1 LEPQPRIVTREPV
14 ERQPL
19 DDIGR
24 QPIEASPA
32 SLDISNES
40 VFTLPRG
47 TKVADLQIL
56 LDTKGRI
63 AGRH

>member
-47 TKVADLQIL
+47 TKVADL
-56 LDTKGRI
+56 
-63 AGRH
+63 